1 MGVAFDLVVPVF
13 GIIAIGYGA
22 AWGGFLKPEAVKG
35 INLYVFNFAMPALMF
50 RSFATIDFPQETLW
64 GLWLSY
70 YIAMLS
76 VWAIGGLIG
85 RFVQRRSFA
94 GSVVIGS
101 GAAQSNTIMLGLPI
115 ILIGLGDEAAPPL
128 FFILVFHGPILVTL
142 MVFLL
147 EAAKR
152 PAGEDKSSMG
162 KTLLTGA
169 LGTVRNPIVVSFV
182 AGALYGQ
189 SGLPL
194 PGPADTILEMLG
206 RTGIP
211 CALFVLGAMLTRYHI
226 RQSVGTASV
235 TSALK
240 LLVHP
245 LLVWLLAFYVF
256 GLPPLWVAVG
266 VILAGMP
273 TGVYSSIIA
282 TQYDA
287 APGAASST
295 VLLSTALS
303 LVTIT
308 VLLSFFVPLP

>member
-22 AWGGFLKPEAVKG
+22 ARTGFLKYEAVNG

-50 RSFATIDFPQETLW
+50 RSFATIEFPKEALW

-70 YIAMLS
+70 YLAMIS
-76 VWAIGGLIG
+76 VWTIGGLIG
-85 RFVQRRSFA
+85 RFAQGRTLA
-94 GSVVIGS
+94 ESVVIGS

-115 ILIGLGDEAAPPL
+115 ILLALGDDAAPPL
-128 FFILVFHGPILVTL
+128 FFILVFHGPILITL
-142 MVFLL
+142 LIFLL
-147 EAAKR
+147 EAVMQ
-152 PAGEDKSSMG
+152 PAGAEKSTMR
-162 KTLLTGA
+162 KTLVAGA

-182 AGALYGQ
+182 AGAAYGQ
-189 SGLPL
+189 SGLGL
-194 PGPADTILEMLG
+194 PGPADMIFEMLG

-211 CALFVLGAMLTRYHI
+211 CALFVLGATLTRYQV
-226 RQSVGTASV
+226 RRSVGTALV
-235 TSALK
+235 TSTLK

-256 GLPPLWVAVG
+256 GLPPLWTAVG

-273 TGVYSSIIA
+273 TGIYSSIMA
-282 TQYDA
+282 TRYDA
-287 APGAASST
+287 AAGAASST
-295 VLLSTALS
+295 VLLSTAIS

-308 VLLSFFVPLP
+308 VLLSLFVPLP